1 MYLLVGWII
10 NRGTPS
16 DDNDI
21 SSVLWNRVTK
31 REEEEEEEE
40 EEGGGFEIF
49 IADRKWKWDRA
60 RIQSGY
66 VSRCHWVEYLFGLE
80 RKG

>member
-1 MYLLVGWII
+1 MYLVGWII

-21 SSVLWNRVTK
+21 SSVLWNQVMK
-31 REEEEEEEE
+31 KEEEKEE
-40 EEGGGFEIF
+40 GGFEIF
-49 IADRKWKWDRA
+49 IADRKWKSNREG
-60 RIQSGY
+60 IESGY
-66 VSRCHWVEYLFGLE
+66 VSRCHWIEYLFDLE